1 MLLSKS
7 KYIKIISSRNYK
19 SFQFLHPNIIE
30 NGGTINPDLEHGLE
44 KIDNVIKMILQRF
57 DISSG
62 PLKLDLI
69 FNKGKIYILEIAIR
83 FGVAM

>member
-1 MLLSKS
+1 MKKKIKDKIFKKNFLIQKYLNGTQYSVECLVLSKS

-44 KIDNVIKMILQRF
+44 K
-57 DISSG
+57 
-62 PLKLDLI
+62 KLITL
-69 FNKGKIYILEIAIR
+69 
-83 FGVAM
+83 